1 MSNNKTQKYKDA
13 VWEFLLEHCDITQGG
28 SYFVKFH
35 TPSRANFEK
44 RVYAR
49 EKFGYHREDVVA
61 KQQKALNQKQSFET
75 KKEEKKL
82 KWERLKKESQER
94 QKIIKRNL
102 TLLKWLRW
110 LPQSWK
116 EKLITNVQQQN
127 KHSKKSNPS
136 D

>member
-1 MSNNKTQKYKDA
+1 MSNKNTQKYKDA

-35 TPSRANFEK
+35 TSSRANFEK

-49 EKFGYHREDVVA
+49 EKYGYHREDVVA

-127 KHSKKSNPS
+127 KHSQKSNPS

>member
-1 MSNNKTQKYKDA
+1 MSNKTQRYKDA

-35 TPSRANFEK
+35 TSSRANFEK

-61 KQQKALNQKQSFET
+61 KQQKATNTKDEFLQ
-75 KKEEKKL
+75 KKEEKAKR
-82 KWERLKKESQER
+82 WEQTKKESQER
-94 QKIIKRNL
+94 QRIIKRNL
-102 TLLKWLRW
+102 KLLKWLRW

-116 EKLITNVQQQN
+116 EKLFKNVQQQN
-127 KHSKKSNPS
+127 KHPKESNS
-136 D
+136 SN